1 MASYVFRGFKED
13 VMRGNLSLN
22 GASDV
27 KVKLISDGST
37 LLTATTDN
45 SGTEAQDLR
54 YLSEVTTLD
63 ECTGVTNYTEQTLSS
78 VTVTYDATDNEGV
91 LDAADAAFGTI
102 GGASNDTVAG
112 ALVYR
117 DDAGGDA
124 ASELLCYLELG
135 SSYLTDGSDVTL
147 QFNAEGIINLT

>member
-13 VMRGNLSLN
+13 VMLGNLSLN

-27 KVKLISDGST
+27 KVKLISNAST

-45 SGTEAQDLR
+45 SGTEAQDLQF
-54 YLSEVTTLD
+54 LSEVTTPD
-63 ECTGVTNYTEQTLSS
+63 ECVASSYAEQTLGS

-91 LDAADAAFGTI
+91 LDAADASFGTI
-102 GGASNDTVAG
+102 GGATNDVVAG

-117 DDAGGDA
+117 STGTPAT
-124 ASELLCYLELG
+124 SQLLCYLDLA
-135 SSYLTDGSDVTL
+135 SDYTTDGSDVTL